1 MNDAKEKLIN
11 ELASMK
17 TILTEKDNEIEWYE
31 EKNQGYQTSFF
42 SFSLKQECERIQF
55 NCEKEIVETRQQVK
69 EIIVSL
75 NSID

>member
-1 MNDAKEKLIN
+1 MKSNGMKKE
-11 ELASMK
+11 
-17 TILTEKDNEIEWYE
+17 DHQW
-31 EKNQGYQTSFF
+31 YQTSFF

-75 NSID
+75 NSIDWLRIIWKEYSRTIKQQLKH